1 MRIVASVLASLLAL
15 SPTFAGCAGSQRA
28 RDVDITGPDSKRVLT
43 QGIHLERTDDSE
55 AALYVYKSKTLPK
68 TRYTKL
74 MLEPVQVVKEG
85 DIDADEAK
93 NYQTL
98 ADNAFQL
105 VREELAQDFE
115 IVTMPGAGVMRMQ
128 IAILDAQPASSIR
141 RVLASASPVGRA
153 LSLANYAITGKPTAV
168 GEITIEILMSDST
181 SGAVLGA
188 AIDRRVGTEN
198 VRQAIDVWQTAND
211 ALAKWAVRLR
221 EQLRL
226 VRQSR
231 KA

>member
-1 MRIVASVLASLLAL
+1 MRIAVRVLASLLAL
-15 SPTFAGCAGSQRA
+15 SSTFVACAGSQRA
-28 RDVDITGPDSKRVLT
+28 RTVAIDGPDSKRVLT

-68 TRYTKL
+68 TRYKKL
-74 MLEPVQVVKEG
+74 LLEPVQVVKEG

-98 ADNAFQL
+98 ADNAFHLIRQ
-105 VREELAQDFE
+105 ELAQDFE
-115 IVTMPGAGVMRMQ
+115 IVTAPGDGVMRMQ
-128 IAILDAQPASSIR
+128 IAILDAHPASSVR
-141 RVLASASPVGRA
+141 RVLASVSPVGRA

-168 GEITIEILMSDST
+168 GDITVEILMTDSN
-181 SGAVLGA
+181 GGNVLGA

-226 VRQSR
+226 MRQSR
-231 KA
+231 KD